1 MHDNPLA
8 LKPFNGL
15 KDYVAFFIGRGSY
28 WYRQRQIAE
37 AKRVMA
43 GHLEFMDGFPS
54 DQRQKLLEKYN
65 ALRGLRQKS
74 VFVAR
79 LEAHLDDLKAEQARN
94 VAGKLPQDTLK
105 RIERM
110 PAPQREVMKE
120 YYLKKLYGKDFEKK
134 VEADSLDEMSEAFLQ
149 N

>member
-15 KDYVAFFIGRGSY
+15 KDYAAFFIGRGSY
-28 WYRQRQIAE
+28 WYRERKIQEARELLARHREFIESFPAEQRDKLGQKYAE
-37 AKRVMA
+37 LK
-43 GHLEFMDGFPS
+43 
-54 DQRQKLLEKYN
+54 
-65 ALRGLRQKS
+65 GLRQKS
-74 VFVAR
+74 AFIAK

-134 VEADSLDEMSEAFLQ
+134 LEADSLDEMSEAFLE

>member
-28 WYRQRQIAE
+28 WYRQRKIQEAGELLARHREFIESFPAE
-37 AKRVMA
+37 
-43 GHLEFMDGFPS
+43 
-54 DQRQKLLEKYN
+54 QRDKLGQKYAE
-65 ALRGLRQKS
+65 LRGLRQKS
-74 VFVAR
+74 MFIAK
-79 LEAHLDDLKAEQARN
+79 LEARLDDLRTEQARN

-105 RIERM
+105 LIERM

-120 YYLKKLYGKDFEKK
+120 YYLKNLYGKDFEKRL
-134 VEADSLDEMSEAFLQ
+134 EADSLDEMSEAFLQ